1 MQGVVDRLAGAGLAG
16 RQRVG
21 VRTSV
26 MPEPGRAGGPLEV
39 ADVLRLLMGEFEE
52 VMALMGAP
60 TVADFERSG
69 VVLPGGAHFSP

>member
-1 MQGVVDRLAGAGLAG
+1 MVGCPALWGLVHSGAEG
-16 RQRVG
+16 
-21 VRTSV
+21 
-26 MPEPGRAGGPLEV
+26 V